1 MRSSSITHLRLRP
14 YRHCLPFVFERG
26 CSALLTLVSLLG
38 LIALGLI
45 SIFLLMEMLTL
56 TLLLLVICLIVLL
69 LDYRFRIPLSG
80 FFLLLDL
87 LSAED
92 FGFRVS

>member
-1 MRSSSITHLRLRP
+1 
-14 YRHCLPFVFERG
+14 
-26 CSALLTLVSLLG
+26 
-38 LIALGLI
+38 
-45 SIFLLMEMLTL
+45 MEMLTL